1 MSEEVPLRVETI
13 EGSGGCSDVMPE
25 AVVALTG
32 ASGAQYCVR
41 LIEALTD
48 HGWAVNLIVTS
59 TGAINLDLECGITP
73 GELAAREGVTLE
85 DNANLAARAA
95 SGSARFDAYVICPAS
110 GTTMGKIAA
119 GISDNLATRGALVA
133 MKERRKLI
141 IVPREAP
148 YSTPHL
154 KAMYNLSEWG
164 AVILPASPGFYHSPR
179 NIGDLVDFVVAR
191 ILDQLDIEH
200 SLGKRWT
207 GEEVSTE
214 D

>member
-1 MSEEVPLRVETI
+1 MD
-13 EGSGGCSDVMPE
+13 GGMPDGMPE
-25 AVVALTG
+25 VVVALTG

-41 LIEALTD
+41 LIQALVE
-48 HGWAVNLIVTS
+48 HKWSVNLIVTS

-73 GELAAREGVTLE
+73 RELADREGVNLE
-85 DNANLAARAA
+85 DNENLAARAA

-110 GTTMGKIAA
+110 GTTIGKIAA
-119 GISDNLATRGALVA
+119 GISDNLATRSALVA

-164 AVILPASPGFYHSPR
+164 VVILPASPGFYHSPR
-179 NIGDLVDFVVAR
+179 DIGDLVDFVVAR

-207 GEEVSTE
+207 GEEVCAE